1 MEGEILISSTVSFIL
16 ILLGLVLGFI
26 LLKIQ
31 GE

>member
-1 MEGEILISSTVSFIL
+1 MGGEILISGIVSFIL

-26 LLKIQ
+26 LLKVQ

>member
-1 MEGEILISSTVSFIL
+1 MGGEILISSTVSFIL

-26 LLKIQ
+26 LLKVQ

>member
-1 MEGEILISSTVSFIL
+1 MGGEIVISGTVSFIL
-16 ILLGLVLGFI
+16 ILLGLILGFI

>member
-1 MEGEILISSTVSFIL
+1 MGGEILISGTVSFIL

-26 LLKIQ
+26 LLKVQ

>member
-1 MEGEILISSTVSFIL
+1 MGGEILISGTVSFIL
-16 ILLGLVLGFI
+16 ILLGLILGFM